1 MVHEVI
7 AYDTAVVEVTRMG
20 GLILHTFRLG
30 CLNEKEEEEEVTRI
44 GGVILHTFLVG
55 CLNEKEEEEAP
66 LGIDYGY

>member
-30 CLNEKEEEEEVTRI
+30 CLNEKEEEE
-44 GGVILHTFLVG
+44 
-55 CLNEKEEEEAP
+55 AP